1 MLEHEPLFD
10 ELLEKLHQFNTLGD
24 QALKGELSKI
34 GEEDKR
40 NGTLH
45 RSQQFFKGILEESK
59 EQTTKIENLLPDF
72 PGNKQKMNQPLAFYR
87 ELPRYMIESPPDW
100 SIYYEQIQQAM
111 REAGNIV
118 TKLDKKYLMGYFD
131 HFSRYVQYHVDQAG
145 MEPPTHDEI
154 LQLDQDERNAED
166 RDAWEPVSAL
176 KKLRQQNQS

>member
-1 MLEHEPLFD
+1 MPEHEPLFD

-34 GEEDKR
+34 GEEDKQD
-40 NGTLH
+40 GTLH
-45 RSQQFFKGILEESK
+45 RSQQYFKGVLEDSK
-59 EQTTKIENLLPDF
+59 QQTSKIKNLLPDF
-72 PGNKQKMNQPLAFYR
+72 PDNKQEMSRPLAFYR
-87 ELPRYMIESPPDW
+87 SIGKYYGDSPPAW
-100 SIYYEQIQQAM
+100 SVYLDDLDNILD
-111 REAGNIV
+111 EAVIIIG
-118 TKLDKKYLMGYFD
+118 KLDRKYLMGYFD